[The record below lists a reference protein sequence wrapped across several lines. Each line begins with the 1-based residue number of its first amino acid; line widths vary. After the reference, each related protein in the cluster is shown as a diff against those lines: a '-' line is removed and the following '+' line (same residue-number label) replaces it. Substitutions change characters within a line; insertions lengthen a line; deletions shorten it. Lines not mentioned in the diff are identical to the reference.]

1 MGSDRSHF
9 VKTYC
14 NVRNHYA
21 ILTTPNLYLRRSDL
35 NDKRKPPFQ
44 KKVFAFLVARVKP
57 PCNDRRV
64 WKTNE
69 EIFC

>member
-1 MGSDRSHF
+1 
-9 VKTYC
+9 V
-14 NVRNHYA
+14 
-21 ILTTPNLYLRRSDL
+21 
-35 NDKRKPPFQ
+35 PFQ
-44 KKVFAFLVARVKP
+44 KKVFAFLVARIKP